1 MAVKFSQLPVT
12 TNLATP
18 ANIFFPVVDNTGP
31 TSYTTTLT
39 SISSQILAGNA
50 ASATKLAT
58 ARTINGVSFDGT
70 ANITVATAISPATIS
85 VLGGVIPDN
94 VTIGIDGSGKIS
106 TITVQATTT
115 TYGSVMVGN
124 GLSVSSGVI
133 SAPTTVVHA
142 FAFDANNNLIYTQTS
157 GQSFAY
163 TTDGANSSYSLVDIG
178 TNAYGYSLDTN
189 GNLIATFN
197 S

>member
-1 MAVKFSQLPVT
+1 MSVKFSQLPVT
-12 TNLATP
+12 TNLAIP
-18 ANIFFPVVDNTGP
+18 ANILFPVVDNTGP
-31 TSYTTTLT
+31 TSFTTSLT
-39 SISSQILAGNA
+39 TISSQILSGNA

-70 ANITVATAISPATIS
+70 ANITITTAISPATTS
-85 VLGGVIPDN
+85 VIGGVIPDGT
-94 VTIGIDGSGKIS
+94 TISVDGTGKIS
-106 TITVQATTT
+106 TITIQATTNS
-115 TYGSVMVGN
+115 YGSVMVGN

-133 SAPTTVVHA
+133 SAPTTMVHA
-142 FAFDANNNLIYTQTS
+142 FAFDVNNNLIYTQTS

-163 TTDGANSSYSLVDIG
+163 TSDGANSSYSLVDIG
-178 TNAYGYSLDTN
+178 TNAYSYSLDTN